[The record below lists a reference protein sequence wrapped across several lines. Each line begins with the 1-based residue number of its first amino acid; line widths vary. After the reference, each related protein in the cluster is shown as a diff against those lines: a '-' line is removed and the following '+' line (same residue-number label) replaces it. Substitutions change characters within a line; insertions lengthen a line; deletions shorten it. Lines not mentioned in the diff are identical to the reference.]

1 MSFGLLL
8 DDYTIGGKDL
18 ICYAHPLSVEIADY
32 LLPAY
37 YPIS

>member
-18 ICYAHPLSVEIADY
+18 ICYAHPLSVEIAAY

-37 YPIS
+37 YLIS

>member
-8 DDYTIGGKDL
+8 DDYSIGGKDS
-18 ICYAHPLSVEIADY
+18 ICYTYPLSVEIAAY

-37 YPIS
+37 YLIS